1 MREIAHWLRQ
11 AKRASP
17 RQLLA
22 VTSASA
28 LAVAV
33 VSCIGCLAL
42 ATVAGTILIDWQHAT
57 NEPAPTA
64 TEAVRATSDSELP
77 PASVGTDLPRIDE
90 PQPARGT
97 ATESIQPN
105 ATPMPNSTPD
115 TSGGAAS
122 PASGEPS
129 TTLEPPEPL
138 GPADAGSSGALVE
151 PLTVPAPDSSLE
163 FTPTSQLTL
172 SSVIFVENVGQFP
185 GDVRFQVRGAL
196 GGGMW
201 LSPDAMWITLIEP
214 ATGTLP
220 LPTTGAEG
228 GSEVAGQRGIHLK
241 LNFVGANPSPSLV
254 PFNALDTYVSYFF
267 GNNPTNWRTEV
278 PVWGGVRYQEL
289 YPGIDLELT
298 SEAGQPIQRLV
309 IHPNADL
316 NAVRLQ
322 VDGAQALSLEP
333 LPSPGDGTGGEE
345 KDSQQQLSIDAA
357 DLSSGQVYLR
367 LGTALGD
374 FSLPLFRVV
383 TSDSSL
389 LPSPPPAPH
398 LIEGGNVVEFPFFLP
413 NSDQEASLPGMPA
426 SLLYA
431 TTLGQGGNNASYALA
446 VDPAGRAYVT
456 GYTYVPGFPLTAG
469 VFDAASSDGTDAF
482 VLKLKANG
490 SEMAYLT
497 FFGGSGNE
505 GGYSLALDSTGN
517 AYFTGVTDSSD
528 LPTTAGAFGSS
539 QRGGF
544 DSFVAKLNVTGSE
557 LAYATY
563 LGGSEDDW
571 SRDIAV
577 DEAGN
582 AYVVGATLSQD
593 FPATTGA
600 WDTSSDGHD
609 AFVVKVNA
617 LGTGLAYATFLG
629 GTGADQAAAI
639 ALDEAGCAFVAGSTQ
654 SPDFPVTVGVFDSSH
669 DGDWDAF
676 VAEVTEAGTGLAY
689 ATFLGGSKADL
700 AQGIAL
706 DREDNAFV
714 AGSTQSPDFPTTPWG
729 FDVTYGGGEDAFV
742 AKVKAGGAELGYASF
757 VGGTGQDNAQSLAV
771 DDMGYAYVTG
781 STRPAGTPE
790 VSGTVEISASGQ
802 TDAFVVRVSELGT
815 ELAYAAPVGGSGQ
828 DLGLDIAV
836 DRLGSAYVVGV
847 SGSPDFAA
855 GAGVSGF
862 VPEWPANVWDAFVAK
877 LAVGTPFLD
886 LPVSYSNFAQA
897 ALGNMDDR
905 GPGRVNSWFD
915 HSYPDHTQNRKLVRW
930 DGTVIKF
937 DAATPPLIGESWYDG
952 HGGTDF
958 RWEVRDEPIYAAAP
972 GTVINTV
979 STCRVGNPSCGN
991 SFGNRVWIDHG
1002 NGYATVYAHL
1012 QAVYVTEG
1020 TVINDPAAQP
1030 LGTMGN
1036 TGRSL
1041 GTHLHFALYFDRN
1054 GDGQW
1059 TKDEVLD
1066 PYGWSGPGQD
1076 PWSGPNEYLWK
1087 HPLVARQVAGD
1098 ADLVLESP
1106 SSLVTATVPAGAFG
1120 TTVLVELGD
1129 LPSETLKKELPA
1141 AESPA
1146 LWRSTG
1152 HSFRLVASRLQ
1163 ADGRESQLDG
1173 GGMAEPNPGLESV
1186 DVPSLPITVRVAFRA
1201 EELLRLDP
1209 SQLAIRRWDEDRQA
1223 WVTLPTTVDSSRHEA
1238 IAQTTELGQFDLHAP
1253 LLCAA
1258 DSQEPDDHYGA
1269 AQPISASGAAV
1280 KRGFDTG
1287 EDVDWFRL
1295 DVKAGDVYVAQ
1306 TSGLAKGVSTVM
1318 RLRDPDTLGLRA
1330 SSDSRRG
1337 EGEAYLRWKAPED
1350 GSVLLEV
1357 SRPAGGA
1364 YGCEATYGLTVKQVI
1379 PLGKVVIAGP
1389 KTSVVEMGSTFT
1401 ATISPIA
1408 ASQPISFAWQLEG
1421 ESHRIASLPTGESI
1435 SCTWTTTGTHQVL
1448 VTATNEAG
1456 AVTGTVSVFVYGPL
1470 SAAFS
1475 ALPLSGQAPLEVAFA
1490 NMSSEGYTES
1500 WWNFGDGRASREE
1513 SPSHTYKAAGV
1524 YTVTLTVAGPGGRDL
1539 EAKAAY
1545 ITVKRENV
1553 RRGGEYTVFL
1563 PIAVRRR

>member
-1 MREIAHWLRQ
+1 
-11 AKRASP
+11 
-17 RQLLA
+17 
-22 VTSASA
+22 
-28 LAVAV
+28 
-33 VSCIGCLAL
+33 
-42 ATVAGTILIDWQHAT
+42 
-57 NEPAPTA
+57 
-64 TEAVRATSDSELP
+64 
-77 PASVGTDLPRIDE
+77 
-90 PQPARGT
+90 
-97 ATESIQPN
+97 
-105 ATPMPNSTPD
+105 
-115 TSGGAAS
+115 
-122 PASGEPS
+122 
-129 TTLEPPEPL
+129 
-138 GPADAGSSGALVE
+138 VE
-151 PLTVPAPDSSLE
+151 PISVPAPDNSLE

-172 SSVIFVENVGQFP
+172 SSVIFVENAGQFP
-185 GDVRFQVRGAL
+185 GDIRFQVRGA
-196 GGGMW
+196 GRGAMW
-201 LSPDAMWITLIEP
+201 LSPGAMWITLVEP
-214 ATGTLP
+214 ATAMLLLSAVGP
-220 LPTTGAEG
+220 EGA
-228 GSEVAGQRGIHLK
+228 SQAASQRGVHLK
-241 LNFVGANPSPSLV
+241 ISFVGANSSPLLV
-254 PFNALDTYVSYFF
+254 PFNALDTYVSYFSS
-267 GNNPTNWRTEV
+267 NNPANWRTQV

-298 SEAGQPIQRLV
+298 SEGGQPIQRLV
-309 IHPNADL
+309 VHPDADL
-316 NAVRLQ
+316 SAVRLQ

-333 LPSPGDGTGGEE
+333 LSSPDDGIGGEE
-345 KDSQQQLSIDAA
+345 NNPQRQLSIHAA
-357 DLSSGQVYLR
+357 DLSNGQVYLR
-367 LGTALGD
+367 LSTALGD
-374 FSLPLFRVV
+374 FALPLFRVV
-383 TSDSSL
+383 TSDGSP
-389 LPSPPPAPH
+389 LPSPLPAPH
-398 LIEGGNVVEFPFFLP
+398 LVEGSNVVEFPFFVP
-413 NSDQEASLPGMPA
+413 ASDENGSSGVAASSPDVPA

-431 TTLGQGGNNASYALA
+431 TALGQGGNDASYAVA

-456 GYTYVPGFPLTAG
+456 GYTYVPAFPLAAG
-469 VFDAASSDGTDAF
+469 PFDAASNGSTDVF

-490 SEMAYLT
+490 TEMAYLT
-497 FFGGSGNE
+497 FFGGSQDD
-505 GGYSLALDSTGN
+505 GGYSLALDEADN
-517 AYFTGVTDSSD
+517 AYVTGVTDSPD
-528 LPTTAGAFGSS
+528 LPTTAGAFDSG

-544 DSFVAKLNVTGSE
+544 DAFVAKLDATGVE

-571 SRDIAV
+571 SQDIAV
-577 DEAGN
+577 DRAGN

-639 ALDEAGCAFVAGSTQ
+639 ALDEAGRAFVAGSTQ
-654 SPDFPVTVGVFDSSH
+654 SSDFPVTAGAFDSSH

-689 ATFLGGSKADL
+689 ATFLGGSNADR
-700 AQGIAL
+700 AHGIAL
-706 DREDNAFV
+706 DREGNAYV
-714 AGSTQSPDFPTTPWG
+714 VGSTQSSDFPTTPWG
-729 FDVTYGGGEDAFV
+729 FDGTYGGDEDGFV

-757 VGGTGQDNAQSLAV
+757 VGGTGRDDAQSVAV
-771 DDMGYAYVTG
+771 DDPGYAYLTG
-781 STRPAGTPE
+781 STQIAGHPE
-790 VSGTVEISASGQ
+790 ISGTVPISASAL
-802 TDAFVVRVSELGT
+802 TDAFVVRVGELGT

-847 SGSPDFAA
+847 SGSPDFGS
-855 GAGVSGF
+855 GAGVSDLI
-862 VPEWPANVWDAFVAK
+862 PAKPASVWDAFVSK
-877 LAVGTPFLD
+877 LVVGTPFLD

-915 HSYPDHTQNRKLVRW
+915 HSYPDHTQNQKLVRW
-930 DGTVIKF
+930 DGLVIKF

-979 STCRVGNPSCGN
+979 SNCRVGNPSCGN

-1020 TVINDPAAQP
+1020 TVIDDPAAQP

-1066 PYGWSGPGQD
+1066 PYGWSGPGKD

-1087 HPLVARQVAGD
+1087 HPLVARQVVGD
-1098 ADLVLESP
+1098 GDVVLESP
-1106 SSLVTATVPAGAFG
+1106 SSLVTATIPAGAFD

-1141 AESPA
+1141 TESPE

-1152 HSFRLVASRLQ
+1152 HSFRLVASRLG
-1163 ADGRESQLDG
+1163 ADGSGWQLDG
-1173 GGMAEPNPGLESV
+1173 AGTAEPSPQLDAV

-1209 SQLAIRRWDEDRQA
+1209 SRLAIRRWDEDSQT
-1223 WVTLPTTVDSSRHEA
+1223 WVTLPTTVDISRHEA

-1253 LLCAA
+1253 LLCMA

-1269 AQPISASGAAV
+1269 AQPISAAGATV
-1280 KRGFDTG
+1280 KRGFDIG
-1287 EDVDWFRL
+1287 EDIDWFRL

-1306 TSGLAKGVSTVM
+1306 TSDLAIGVSTVVQ
-1318 RLRDPDTLGLRA
+1318 LRDPDTLGLRA

-1337 EGEAYLRWKAPED
+1337 DGEAYLRWKAPED
-1350 GSVLLEV
+1350 GSVLLEI
-1357 SRPAGGA
+1357 SRPAGSA

-1379 PLGKVVIAGP
+1379 PLDRVVIAGP

-1401 ATISPIA
+1401 ATVSPIA

-1421 ESHRIASLPTGESI
+1421 ESHRIASLPSGESI
-1435 SCTWTTTGTHQVL
+1435 SCTWTTTGTHQLL
-1448 VTATNEAG
+1448 VTAMNEAG
-1456 AVTGTVSVFVYGPL
+1456 AVTGTVSVLVYGPV

-1475 ALPLSGQAPLEVAFA
+1475 ALPLSGQAPLEVTFT
-1490 NMSSEGYTES
+1490 NMSSEGYTEN
-1500 WWNFGDGRASREE
+1500 WWDFGDGRASREE

-1524 YTVTLTVAGPGGRDL
+1524 YTVTLTVSGPGGRDV
-1539 EAKAAY
+1539 ETRAAY
-1545 ITVKRENV
+1545 VTVKMENV
-1553 RRGGEYTVFL
+1553 RRAGEYTVYL
-1563 PIAVRRR
+1563 PTVVRRR